1 MSVAVE
7 KLEKS
12 MAKLTIE
19 VSAEDFDKAINKVY
33 LKQRARINVPGFRKG
48 KAPRKLIE
56 QMYGTG
62 VFLEDAI
69 NDTINSTYPE
79 AAQGCEISN
88 EISSNPD
95 IELVQAE
102 AGKPLIYTATVAVK
116 PPVGLGKY
124 KGVEVEKTDVTV
136 SDEEVDAELAA
147 EQEKNASY
155 NEITDRPV
163 ADGDKINLNFE
174 GFVDGVAFEGGK
186 GEDYPLTIGSGSF
199 IPGFEEQLVGAE
211 IGKEIEVNV
220 TFPENYQSA
229 ELAGKPAVFKCTVLK
244 ITEKVLPEL
253 NDEFADDVSEF
264 STLEEYKADIR
275 KNLEVKKEEKARTE
289 KENKVIDAIIADSEI
304 EIPEPM
310 LKAQQE
316 QIVDEF
322 AQRLQSQ
329 GLNIDQY
336 FSYIGGSRE
345 KMMEEVKDRADKRI
359 RTRLVLEE
367 IVKAENI
374 VATDEDF
381 EVELGKL
388 AEAYGTD
395 LDTIKKIFEGREK
408 DRMMEDIAVQKAVS
422 FVADNWRI
430 SLFRKL
436 FPLSLTML

>member
-1 MSVAVE
+1 MSVTVE

-12 MAKLTIE
+12 MAKLTIK
-19 VSAEDFDKAINKVY
+19 VSAEDFDKAVNKVY
-33 LKQRARINVPGFRKG
+33 LKQRSRISVPGFRKG

-69 NDTINSTYPE
+69 NDMINSSYPE
-79 AAQGCEISN
+79 AAQGSEIAN

-116 PPVGLGKY
+116 PPVSLGKY
-124 KGVEVEKTDVTV
+124 KGVEVEKIDVSV
-136 SDEEVDAELAA
+136 SDEEVEAELSA

-163 ADGDKINLNFE
+163 ADGDKVNLNFE

-199 IPGFEEQLVGAE
+199 IPGFEEQLIGAE

-345 KMMEEVKDRADKRI
+345 KMMEEVKDQADKRI

-374 VATDEDF
+374 VATEEDF

-395 LDTIKKIFEGREK
+395 VDTVKKIFEGREK

-422 FVADNWRI
+422 FVADNAVE
-430 SLFRKL
+430 K
-436 FPLSLTML
+436 

>member
-1 MSVAVE
+1 MSVTVE

-124 KGVEVEKTDVTV
+124 KGVTVEKPDVTV
-136 SDEEVDAELAA
+136 TDEEVDAELAA

-345 KMMEEVKDRADKRI
+345 KMMEEVKDQADKRI

-374 VATDEDF
+374 VATEEDF

-395 LDTIKKIFEGREK
+395 VDTVKKIFEGREK

-422 FVADNWRI
+422 FVADNAVE
-430 SLFRKL
+430 K
-436 FPLSLTML
+436 

>member
-304 EIPEPM
+304 EIPGPM

-422 FVADNWRI
+422 FVADNAVE
-430 SLFRKL
+430 K
-436 FPLSLTML
+436 

>member
-1 MSVAVE
+1 MSVTVE

-33 LKQRARINVPGFRKG
+33 LKQKNRISIPGFRKG

-56 QMYGTG
+56 KMYGTG

-79 AAQGCEISN
+79 QAQNCEISG
-88 EISSNPD
+88 EISSNPE

-116 PPVGLGKY
+116 PPVSLGKY
-124 KGVEVEKTDVTV
+124 KGVEVAKADVAVT
-136 SDEEVDAELAA
+136 DEEVDAELVK
-147 EQEKNASY
+147 EQEKNATFK
-155 NEITDRPV
+155 EITDRAV
-163 ADGDKINLNFE
+163 ENGDKVNLNFE
-174 GFVDGVAFEGGK
+174 GFVDGEAFEGGK

-199 IPGFEEQLVGAE
+199 IPGCEDQLVGAK
-211 IGKEIEVNV
+211 IGEEIEVNV

-244 ITEKVLPEL
+244 ITQKVLPEL

-275 KNLEVKKEEKARTE
+275 KNLEVKKEENARTE

-336 FSYIGGSRE
+336 FSYMGSSRE
-345 KMMEEVKDRADKRI
+345 KMLEEVKDQADKRI

-374 VATDEDF
+374 AATDEDF
-381 EVELGKL
+381 EVELDKL
-388 AEAYGTD
+388 AKAYGAD
-395 LDTIKKIFEGREK
+395 LETVKKIFDGREK

-422 FVADNWRI
+422 FVADNAVE
-430 SLFRKL
+430 K
-436 FPLSLTML
+436 

>member
-1 MSVAVE
+1 MSVTVE

-12 MAKLTIE
+12 MAKLTIK
-19 VSAEDFDKAINKVY
+19 VSAEDFDKAVNKVY
-33 LKQRARINVPGFRKG
+33 LKQRTRISVPGFRKG

-69 NDTINSTYPE
+69 NDMINSSYPE
-79 AAQGCEISN
+79 AAQGSEIAN

-116 PPVGLGKY
+116 PPVSLGKY
-124 KGVEVEKTDVTV
+124 KGVEVEKIDVSV
-136 SDEEVDAELAA
+136 SDEEVEAELSA

-163 ADGDKINLNFE
+163 ADGDKVNLNFE

-199 IPGFEEQLVGAE
+199 IPGFEEQLIGAE

-275 KNLEVKKEEKARTE
+275 KNLEVKKEEKAKTE

-345 KMMEEVKDRADKRI
+345 KMMEEVKDQADKRI

-374 VATDEDF
+374 VATEEDF

-395 LDTIKKIFEGREK
+395 VDTVKKIFEGREK

-422 FVADNWRI
+422 FVADNAVV
-430 SLFRKL
+430 K
-436 FPLSLTML
+436 

>member
-1 MSVAVE
+1 
-7 KLEKS
+7 

-19 VSAEDFDKAINKVY
+19 VSAEDFDKAVNKVY
-33 LKQRARINVPGFRKG
+33 LKQRSRISVPGFRKG

-56 QMYGTG
+56 QMYGIG

-69 NDTINSTYPE
+69 NDMINSTYPE
-79 AAQGCEISN
+79 AAQGSEIAN

-116 PPVGLGKY
+116 PPVSLGKY
-124 KGVEVEKTDVTV
+124 KGVEVEKTDVSV
-136 SDEEVDAELAA
+136 SDEEVEAELSA

-155 NEITDRPV
+155 NEITDRPA
-163 ADGDKINLNFE
+163 ADGDKVNLNFE

-345 KMMEEVKDRADKRI
+345 KMMEEVKDQADKRI

-374 VATDEDF
+374 VATEEDF

-395 LDTIKKIFEGREK
+395 VDTVKKIFEGREK

-422 FVADNWRI
+422 FVADNAVE
-430 SLFRKL
+430 K
-436 FPLSLTML
+436 

>member
-1 MSVAVE
+1 MSVTVE

-33 LKQRARINVPGFRKG
+33 LKQKNRISIPGFRKG

-56 QMYGTG
+56 KMYGTG

-79 AAQGCEISN
+79 QAQNCEISN
-88 EISSNPD
+88 EISSNPE

-116 PPVGLGKY
+116 PPVSLGKY
-124 KGVEVEKTDVTV
+124 KGVEVAKADVAVT
-136 SDEEVDAELAA
+136 DEEVDAELAK
-147 EQEKNASY
+147 EQEKNATFK
-155 NEITDRPV
+155 EITDRAV
-163 ADGDKINLNFE
+163 ENGDKVNLNFE
-174 GFVDGVAFEGGK
+174 GFVDGEAFEGGK

-199 IPGFEEQLVGAE
+199 IPGFEDQLVGAK
-211 IGKEIEVNV
+211 IGEEIEVNV

-244 ITEKVLPEL
+244 ITQKVLPEL

-275 KNLEVKKEEKARTE
+275 KNLEVKKEENARTE

-336 FSYIGGSRE
+336 FSYMGSSRE
-345 KMMEEVKDRADKRI
+345 KMLEEVKDQADKRI

-374 VATDEDF
+374 AATDEDF
-381 EVELGKL
+381 EVELDKL
-388 AEAYGTD
+388 AKAYGAD
-395 LDTIKKIFEGREK
+395 LETVKKIFDGREK

-422 FVADNWRI
+422 FVADNAVE
-430 SLFRKL
+430 K
-436 FPLSLTML
+436 

>member
-79 AAQGCEISN
+79 AAQGCEIAN

-102 AGKPLIYTATVAVK
+102 AGKPLIYTATVAIK

-124 KGVEVEKTDVTV
+124 KGVEVEKSDVSV

-163 ADGDKINLNFE
+163 ADGDKVNLNFE

-220 TFPENYQSA
+220 TFPESYQSA

-422 FVADNWRI
+422 FVADNAVE
-430 SLFRKL
+430 K
-436 FPLSLTML
+436 

>member
-1 MSVAVE
+1 MSVTVE

-12 MAKLTIE
+12 MAKLTIK
-19 VSAEDFDKAINKVY
+19 VSAEDFDKAVNKVY
-33 LKQRARINVPGFRKG
+33 LKQRSRISVPGFRKG

-56 QMYGTG
+56 QMYGIG

-69 NDTINSTYPE
+69 NDMINSTYPE
-79 AAQGCEISN
+79 AAQGSEIAN

-116 PPVGLGKY
+116 PPVSLGKY
-124 KGVEVEKTDVTV
+124 KGVEVEKTDVSV
-136 SDEEVDAELAA
+136 SDEEVEAELSA

-163 ADGDKINLNFE
+163 ADGDKVNLNFE

-345 KMMEEVKDRADKRI
+345 KMMEEVKDQADKRI

-374 VATDEDF
+374 VATEEDF

-395 LDTIKKIFEGREK
+395 IDTVKKIFEGREK

-422 FVADNWRI
+422 FVADNAVE
-430 SLFRKL
+430 K
-436 FPLSLTML
+436 

>member
-1 MSVAVE
+1 MKVTVE

-19 VSAEDFDKAINKVY
+19 VSAEDFDKAIDKVY
-33 LKQRARINVPGFRKG
+33 LRERKRVNIPGFRRG

-56 QMYGTG
+56 KMYGVG
-62 VFLEDAI
+62 IFLEDAI

-79 AAQGCEISN
+79 AAQNCEISD
-88 EISSNPD
+88 EISSNPE
-95 IELVQAE
+95 IGLEQAE

-124 KGVEVEKTDVTV
+124 KGVVIEKIDTAV
-136 SDEEVDAELAA
+136 SDEEVEEELKR
-147 EQEKNASY
+147 EQEKNASIK
-155 NEITDRPV
+155 EVTDRAV
-163 ADGDKINLNFE
+163 ADGDQINLNFE

-199 IPGFEEQLVGAE
+199 IPGFEEQLIGAE

-220 TFPENYQSA
+220 TFPENYQSE

-244 ITEKVLPEL
+244 IKEKILPEL
-253 NDEFADDVSEF
+253 TDEFADDVSEF

-275 KNLEVKKEEKARTE
+275 KNLEAKKAERAKTE

-329 GLNIDQY
+329 GLNIEQY
-336 FSYIGGSRE
+336 FAYMGTSRE
-345 KMMEEVKDRADKRI
+345 KMVEESKDQADKRI

-374 VATDEDF
+374 VATEEDF
-381 EVELGKL
+381 ETELTKL

-395 LDTIKKIFEGREK
+395 LDTVKKIFEGRDK
-408 DRMMEDIAVQKAVS
+408 DRMMEDIAVQKALS
-422 FVADNWRI
+422 FVADNAVE
-430 SLFRKL
+430 K
-436 FPLSLTML
+436 

>member
-1 MSVAVE
+1 MKVTVE

-19 VSAEDFDKAINKVY
+19 VSAEDFDKAIDKVY
-33 LKQRARINVPGFRKG
+33 LRERKRVNIPGFRRG

-56 QMYGTG
+56 KMYGTG
-62 VFLEDAI
+62 IFLEDAI

-79 AAQGCEISN
+79 AAQNCEISD
-88 EISSNPD
+88 EISSNPE
-95 IELVQAE
+95 IGLEQAE
-102 AGKPLIYTATVAVK
+102 AGMPLIYTATVAVK

-124 KGVEVEKTDVTV
+124 KGVEIEKIDTTV
-136 SDEEVDAELAA
+136 SDEEVEEELKK
-147 EQEKNASY
+147 EQEKNASIK
-155 NEITDRPV
+155 EVTDRAV
-163 ADGDKINLNFE
+163 ADGDQINLNFE

-199 IPGFEEQLVGAE
+199 IPGFEEQLIGAE

-220 TFPENYQSA
+220 TFPENYQSE

-244 ITEKVLPEL
+244 IKEKILPEL
-253 NDEFADDVSEF
+253 TDEFADDVSEF

-275 KNLEVKKEEKARTE
+275 KNLEAKKAERAKTE

-310 LKAQQE
+310 LRAQQE

-329 GLNIDQY
+329 GLNIEQY
-336 FSYIGGSRE
+336 FAYMGTSRE
-345 KMMEEVKDRADKRI
+345 KMVEESKDQADKRI

-367 IVKAENI
+367 IVKVENI
-374 VATDEDF
+374 VATEEDF
-381 EVELGKL
+381 ETELTKL

-395 LDTIKKIFEGREK
+395 LDTVKKIFEGRDK
-408 DRMMEDIAVQKAVS
+408 DRMMEDIAVQKALS
-422 FVADNWRI
+422 FVADNAVE
-430 SLFRKL
+430 K
-436 FPLSLTML
+436 

>member
-1 MSVAVE
+1 
-7 KLEKS
+7 
-12 MAKLTIE
+12 
-19 VSAEDFDKAINKVY
+19 
-33 LKQRARINVPGFRKG
+33 
-48 KAPRKLIE
+48 
-56 QMYGTG
+56 MYGTG

-345 KMMEEVKDRADKRI
+345 KMMEEVKDQADKRI

-408 DRMMEDIAVQKAVS
+408 DRMMEDIAVEDIAVQKAVS
-422 FVADNWRI
+422 FVADNAVE
-430 SLFRKL
+430 K
-436 FPLSLTML
+436 

>member
-1 MSVAVE
+1 MSVTVE

-33 LKQRARINVPGFRKG
+33 LKQKNRISIPGFRKG

-56 QMYGTG
+56 KMYGTG

-79 AAQGCEISN
+79 QAQNCEISS
-88 EISSNPD
+88 EISSNPE

-116 PPVGLGKY
+116 PPVSLGKY
-124 KGVEVEKTDVTV
+124 KGVEVAKADVAVT
-136 SDEEVDAELAA
+136 DEEVDAELVK
-147 EQEKNASY
+147 EQEKNATFK
-155 NEITDRPV
+155 EITDRAV
-163 ADGDKINLNFE
+163 ENGDKVNLNFE
-174 GFVDGVAFEGGK
+174 GFVDGEAFEGGK

-199 IPGFEEQLVGAE
+199 IPGFEDQLVGAK
-211 IGKEIEVNV
+211 IGEEIEVNV

-244 ITEKVLPEL
+244 ITQKVLPEL
-253 NDEFADDVSEF
+253 ND
-264 STLEEYKADIR
+264 TLEEYKADIR
-275 KNLEVKKEEKARTE
+275 KNLEVKKEENARTE

-336 FSYIGGSRE
+336 FSYMGSSRE
-345 KMMEEVKDRADKRI
+345 KMLEEVKDQADKRI

-374 VATDEDF
+374 AATDEDF
-381 EVELGKL
+381 EVELDKL
-388 AEAYGTD
+388 AKAYGAD
-395 LDTIKKIFEGREK
+395 LETVKKIFDGREK

-422 FVADNWRI
+422 FVADNAVE
-430 SLFRKL
+430 K
-436 FPLSLTML
+436 

>member
-1 MSVAVE
+1 MKVTVE

-19 VSAEDFDKAINKVY
+19 VSAEDFDKAIDKVY
-33 LKQRARINVPGFRKG
+33 LRERKRVNIPGFRRG

-56 QMYGTG
+56 KMYGVG
-62 VFLEDAI
+62 IFLEDAI

-79 AAQGCEISN
+79 AAQNCEISD
-88 EISSNPD
+88 EISSNPE
-95 IELVQAE
+95 IGLEQAE
-102 AGKPLIYTATVAVK
+102 AGMPLIYTATVAVK

-124 KGVEVEKTDVTV
+124 KGVEVEKPEISV
-136 SDEEVDAELAA
+136 SDEEVEAELKK
-147 EQEKNASY
+147 EQEKNATY
-155 NEITDRPV
+155 NDVTDRAV
-163 ADGDKINLNFE
+163 ADGDRVNLNFE

-199 IPGFEEQLVGAE
+199 IPGFEEQLIGAE
-211 IGKEIEVNV
+211 IGKEMDVNV

-229 ELAGKPAVFKCTVLK
+229 DLAGKPAVFKCTILK

-264 STLEEYKADIR
+264 STLDEYKADIR
-275 KNLEVKKEEKARTE
+275 KNLEVRKEEQARTE
-289 KENKVIDAIIADSEI
+289 KENKVIDAIIADSDI
-304 EIPEPM
+304 TIPEPM

-336 FSYIGGSRE
+336 FSYMGGSRE
-345 KMMEEVKDRADKRI
+345 KMMDEVKDQADKRI

-374 VATDEDF
+374 VATEEDF

-395 LDTIKKIFEGREK
+395 LETIKKIFEGREK

-422 FVADNWRI
+422 FVADNAVE
-430 SLFRKL
+430 K
-436 FPLSLTML
+436 

>member
-1 MSVAVE
+1 MSVTVE

-12 MAKLTIE
+12 MAKLTSE

-33 LKQRARINVPGFRKG
+33 LKQKNRISIPGFRKG

-56 QMYGTG
+56 KMYGTG

-79 AAQGCEISN
+79 QAQNCEISG
-88 EISSNPD
+88 EISSNPE

-116 PPVGLGKY
+116 PPVSLGKY
-124 KGVEVEKTDVTV
+124 KGVEVAKADVAVT
-136 SDEEVDAELAA
+136 DEEVDAELVK
-147 EQEKNASY
+147 EQEKNATFK
-155 NEITDRPV
+155 EITDRAV
-163 ADGDKINLNFE
+163 ENGDKVNLNFE
-174 GFVDGVAFEGGK
+174 GFVDGEAFEGGK

-199 IPGFEEQLVGAE
+199 IPGFEDQLVGAK
-211 IGKEIEVNV
+211 IGEEIEVNV

-244 ITEKVLPEL
+244 ITQKVLPEL

-275 KNLEVKKEEKARTE
+275 KNLEVKKEENARTE

-336 FSYIGGSRE
+336 FSYMGSSRE
-345 KMMEEVKDRADKRI
+345 KMLEEVKDQADKRI

-374 VATDEDF
+374 AATDEDF
-381 EVELGKL
+381 EVELDKL
-388 AEAYGTD
+388 AKAYGAD
-395 LDTIKKIFEGREK
+395 LETVKKIFDGREK

-422 FVADNWRI
+422 FVADNAVE
-430 SLFRKL
+430 K
-436 FPLSLTML
+436 

>member
-1 MSVAVE
+1 MKVTVE

-19 VSAEDFDKAINKVY
+19 VSAEDFDKAIDKVY
-33 LKQRARINVPGFRKG
+33 LRERKKVNIPGFRRG

-56 QMYGTG
+56 KMYGTG
-62 VFLEDAI
+62 IFLEDAI

-79 AAQGCEISN
+79 AAQNCEISD
-88 EISSNPD
+88 EISSNPE
-95 IELVQAE
+95 IGLEQAE

-124 KGVEVEKTDVTV
+124 KGVVIEKIDTAV
-136 SDEEVDAELAA
+136 SDEVVEEELKR
-147 EQEKNASY
+147 EQEKNASIK
-155 NEITDRPV
+155 EVTDRAV
-163 ADGDKINLNFE
+163 ADGDQINLNFE

-199 IPGFEEQLVGAE
+199 IPGFEEQLIGAE

-220 TFPENYQSA
+220 TFPENYQSE

-244 ITEKVLPEL
+244 IKEKILPEL
-253 NDEFADDVSEF
+253 TDEFADDVSEF

-275 KNLEVKKEEKARTE
+275 KNLEAKKAERAKTE

-329 GLNIDQY
+329 GLNIEQY
-336 FSYIGGSRE
+336 FAYMGTSRE
-345 KMMEEVKDRADKRI
+345 KMVEESKDQADKRI

-374 VATDEDF
+374 VATEEDF
-381 EVELGKL
+381 ETELTKL

-395 LDTIKKIFEGREK
+395 LDTVKKIFEGRDK
-408 DRMMEDIAVQKAVS
+408 DRMMEDIAVQKALS
-422 FVADNWRI
+422 FVADNAVE
-430 SLFRKL
+430 K
-436 FPLSLTML
+436 

>member
-1 MSVAVE
+1 MKVTVE

-19 VSAEDFDKAINKVY
+19 VSAEDFDKAIDKVY
-33 LKQRARINVPGFRKG
+33 LRERKRVNIPGFRRG

-56 QMYGTG
+56 KMYGVG
-62 VFLEDAI
+62 IFLEDAI

-79 AAQGCEISN
+79 AAQNCEISD
-88 EISSNPD
+88 EISSNPE
-95 IELVQAE
+95 IGLEQAE
-102 AGKPLIYTATVAVK
+102 AGMPLIYTATVAVK

-124 KGVEVEKTDVTV
+124 KGVVIEKIDTAV
-136 SDEEVDAELAA
+136 SDEEVEEELKR
-147 EQEKNASY
+147 EQEKNASIK
-155 NEITDRPV
+155 EVTDRAV
-163 ADGDKINLNFE
+163 ADGDQINLNFE

-199 IPGFEEQLVGAE
+199 IPGFEEQLIGAE

-220 TFPENYQSA
+220 TFPENYQSE

-244 ITEKVLPEL
+244 IKEKILPEL
-253 NDEFADDVSEF
+253 TDEFADDVSEF

-275 KNLEVKKEEKARTE
+275 KNLEAKKAERAKTE

-310 LKAQQE
+310 LRAQQE

-329 GLNIDQY
+329 GLNIEQY
-336 FSYIGGSRE
+336 FAYMGTSRE
-345 KMMEEVKDRADKRI
+345 KMVEESKDQADKRI

-374 VATDEDF
+374 VATEEDF
-381 EVELGKL
+381 ETELTKL

-395 LDTIKKIFEGREK
+395 LDTVKKIFEGRDK
-408 DRMMEDIAVQKAVS
+408 DRMMEDIAVQKALS
-422 FVADNWRI
+422 FVADNAVE
-430 SLFRKL
+430 K
-436 FPLSLTML
+436 

>member
-1 MSVAVE
+1 
-7 KLEKS
+7 

-345 KMMEEVKDRADKRI
+345 KMMEEVKDQADKRI

-422 FVADNWRI
+422 FVADNAVE
-430 SLFRKL
+430 K
-436 FPLSLTML
+436 

>member
-1 MSVAVE
+1 MSVTVE

-19 VSAEDFDKAINKVY
+19 VSAEDFDKAVNKVY
-33 LKQRARINVPGFRKG
+33 LKQRSRISVPGFRKG

-56 QMYGTG
+56 QMYGIG

-69 NDTINSTYPE
+69 NDMINSTYPE
-79 AAQGCEISN
+79 AAQGSEIAN

-116 PPVGLGKY
+116 PPVSLGKY
-124 KGVEVEKTDVTV
+124 KGVEVEKTDVSV
-136 SDEEVDAELAA
+136 SDEEVEAELSA

-163 ADGDKINLNFE
+163 ADGDKVNLNFE

-199 IPGFEEQLVGAE
+199 IPGFEEQLIGAE

-345 KMMEEVKDRADKRI
+345 KMMEEVKDQADKRI

-374 VATDEDF
+374 VATEEDF
-381 EVELGKL
+381 DTELGKL

-395 LDTIKKIFEGREK
+395 IDTVKKIFEGREK

-422 FVADNWRI
+422 FVADNAVE
-430 SLFRKL
+430 K
-436 FPLSLTML
+436 

>member
-1 MSVAVE
+1 MSVTVE

-12 MAKLTIE
+12 MAKLTIK
-19 VSAEDFDKAINKVY
+19 VSAEDFDKAVNKVY
-33 LKQRARINVPGFRKG
+33 LKQRTRISVPGFRKG

-69 NDTINSTYPE
+69 NDMINSSYPE
-79 AAQGCEISN
+79 AAQGSEIAN

-116 PPVGLGKY
+116 PPVSLGKY
-124 KGVEVEKTDVTV
+124 KGVEVEKIDVSV
-136 SDEEVDAELAA
+136 SDEEVEAELSA

-163 ADGDKINLNFE
+163 ADGDKVNLNFE

-199 IPGFEEQLVGAE
+199 IPGFEEQLIGAE

-345 KMMEEVKDRADKRI
+345 KMMEEVKDQADKRI

-374 VATDEDF
+374 VATEEDF

-395 LDTIKKIFEGREK
+395 IDTVKKIFEGREK

-422 FVADNWRI
+422 FVADNAVE
-430 SLFRKL
+430 K
-436 FPLSLTML
+436 

>member
-1 MSVAVE
+1 MKVTVE

-19 VSAEDFDKAINKVY
+19 VSAEDFDKAIDKVY
-33 LKQRARINVPGFRKG
+33 LRERKRVNIPGFRRG

-56 QMYGTG
+56 KMYGVG
-62 VFLEDAI
+62 IFLEDAI

-79 AAQGCEISN
+79 AAQNCEISD
-88 EISSNPD
+88 EISSNPE
-95 IELVQAE
+95 IGLEQAE
-102 AGKPLIYTATVAVK
+102 AGMPLIYTATVAVK

-124 KGVEVEKTDVTV
+124 KGVVIEKIDTAV
-136 SDEEVDAELAA
+136 SDEEVEEELKR
-147 EQEKNASY
+147 EQEKNASIK
-155 NEITDRPV
+155 EVTDRAV
-163 ADGDKINLNFE
+163 ADGDQINLNFE

-199 IPGFEEQLVGAE
+199 IPGFEEQLIGAE

-220 TFPENYQSA
+220 TFPENYQSE

-244 ITEKVLPEL
+244 IKEKILPEL
-253 NDEFADDVSEF
+253 TDEFADDVSEF

-275 KNLEVKKEEKARTE
+275 KNLEAKKAERAKTE

-329 GLNIDQY
+329 GLNIEQY
-336 FSYIGGSRE
+336 FAYMGTSRE
-345 KMMEEVKDRADKRI
+345 KMVEESKDQADKRI

-367 IVKAENI
+367 IVKVENI
-374 VATDEDF
+374 VATEEDF
-381 EVELGKL
+381 ETELTKL

-395 LDTIKKIFEGREK
+395 LDTVKKIFEGRDK
-408 DRMMEDIAVQKAVS
+408 DRMMEDIAVQKALS
-422 FVADNWRI
+422 FVADNAVE
-430 SLFRKL
+430 K
-436 FPLSLTML
+436 

>member
-1 MSVAVE
+1 MKVTVE

-19 VSAEDFDKAINKVY
+19 VSAEDFDKAIDKVY
-33 LKQRARINVPGFRKG
+33 LRERKKVNIPGFRRG

-56 QMYGTG
+56 KMYGTG
-62 VFLEDAI
+62 IFLEDAI

-79 AAQGCEISN
+79 AAQNCEISD
-88 EISSNPD
+88 EISSNPE
-95 IELVQAE
+95 IGLEQAE

-124 KGVEVEKTDVTV
+124 KGVEIEKIDTTV
-136 SDEEVDAELAA
+136 SDEEVEEELKR
-147 EQEKNASY
+147 EQEKNASIK
-155 NEITDRPV
+155 EVTDRAV
-163 ADGDKINLNFE
+163 ADGDQINLNFE

-199 IPGFEEQLVGAE
+199 IPGFEEQLIGAE

-220 TFPENYQSA
+220 TFPENYQSE

-244 ITEKVLPEL
+244 IKEKILPEL
-253 NDEFADDVSEF
+253 TDEFADDVSEF

-275 KNLEVKKEEKARTE
+275 KNLEAKKAERAKTE

-310 LKAQQE
+310 LRAQQE

-329 GLNIDQY
+329 GLNIEQY
-336 FSYIGGSRE
+336 FAYMGTSRE
-345 KMMEEVKDRADKRI
+345 KMVEESKDQADKRI

-374 VATDEDF
+374 VATEEDF
-381 EVELGKL
+381 ETELTKL

-395 LDTIKKIFEGREK
+395 LDTVKKIFEGRDK
-408 DRMMEDIAVQKAVS
+408 DRMMEDIAVQKALS
-422 FVADNWRI
+422 FVADNAVE
-430 SLFRKL
+430 K
-436 FPLSLTML
+436 

>member
-1 MSVAVE
+1 MKVTVE

-19 VSAEDFDKAINKVY
+19 VSAEDFDKAIDKVY
-33 LKQRARINVPGFRKG
+33 LKERKRMSIPGFRRG

-56 QMYGTG
+56 KMYGEG
-62 VFLEDAI
+62 IFLEEAI

-79 AAQGCEISN
+79 AAQNCEISS
-88 EISSNPD
+88 EISSNPE
-95 IELVQAE
+95 IGLEQAQ
-102 AGKPLIYTATVAVK
+102 AGMPLIYTATVAVK

-124 KGVEVEKTDVTV
+124 KGVEIEKIDTAVT
-136 SDEEVDAELAA
+136 DEEVEEELKR
-147 EQEKNASY
+147 EQEKNASMK
-155 NEITDRPV
+155 EVTDRAV
-163 ADGDKINLNFE
+163 KDGDQINLNFE

-199 IPGFEEQLVGAE
+199 IPGFEEQLIGAE

-220 TFPENYQSA
+220 TFPENYQS
-229 ELAGKPAVFKCTVLK
+229 EDLAGKAAVFKCTVLK
-244 ITEKVLPEL
+244 ITEKILPEL

-264 STLEEYKADIR
+264 DTLEEFKADIR
-275 KNLEVKKEEKARTE
+275 KNLETRKEERARTE

-329 GLNIDQY
+329 GLSIDQY
-336 FSYIGGSRE
+336 FAYMGMTRE
-345 KMMEEVKDRADKRI
+345 KMVEDSKEQAEKRI

-367 IVKAENI
+367 IVKVENI
-374 VATDEDF
+374 VATEEDF
-381 EVELGKL
+381 ETELTKL
-388 AEAYGTD
+388 AEAYGAD
-395 LDTIKKIFEGREK
+395 LETVKKIFEGREK
-408 DRMMEDIAVQKAVS
+408 DRMMEDIAVQKALS
-422 FVADNWRI
+422 FVADNAVE
-430 SLFRKL
+430 K
-436 FPLSLTML
+436 

>member
-1 MSVAVE
+1 MSVTVE

-124 KGVEVEKTDVTV
+124 KGVEVEKSDVSV

-163 ADGDKINLNFE
+163 ADGDKVNLNFE

-345 KMMEEVKDRADKRI
+345 KMMEEVKDQADKRI

-367 IVKAENI
+367 VVKAENI

-422 FVADNWRI
+422 FVADNAVV
-430 SLFRKL
+430 K
-436 FPLSLTML
+436 

>member
-1 MSVAVE
+1 MKVTVE

-19 VSAEDFDKAINKVY
+19 VSAEDFDKAIDKVY
-33 LKQRARINVPGFRKG
+33 LRERKRVNIPGFRRG

-56 QMYGTG
+56 KMYGVG
-62 VFLEDAI
+62 IFLEDAI

-79 AAQGCEISN
+79 AAQNCEISD
-88 EISSNPD
+88 EISSNPE
-95 IELVQAE
+95 IGLEQAE
-102 AGKPLIYTATVAVK
+102 AGMPLIYTATVAVK

-124 KGVEVEKTDVTV
+124 KGVEIEKIDTTV
-136 SDEEVDAELAA
+136 SDEEVEEELKR
-147 EQEKNASY
+147 EQEKNASIK
-155 NEITDRPV
+155 EVTDRAV
-163 ADGDKINLNFE
+163 ADGDQINLNFE

-199 IPGFEEQLVGAE
+199 IPGFEEQLIGAE

-220 TFPENYQSA
+220 TFPENYQSE

-244 ITEKVLPEL
+244 IKEKILPEL
-253 NDEFADDVSEF
+253 TDEFADDVSEF

-275 KNLEVKKEEKARTE
+275 KNLEAKKAERAKTE

-329 GLNIDQY
+329 GLNIEQY
-336 FSYIGGSRE
+336 FAYMGTSRE
-345 KMMEEVKDRADKRI
+345 KMVEESKDQADKRI

-367 IVKAENI
+367 IVKVENI
-374 VATDEDF
+374 VATEEDF
-381 EVELGKL
+381 ETELTKL

-395 LDTIKKIFEGREK
+395 LDTVKKIFEGRDK
-408 DRMMEDIAVQKAVS
+408 DRMMEDIAVQKALS
-422 FVADNWRI
+422 FVADNAVE
-430 SLFRKL
+430 K
-436 FPLSLTML
+436 

>member
-1 MSVAVE
+1 MSVTVE

-19 VSAEDFDKAINKVY
+19 VSAEDFDKAVNKVY
-33 LKQRARINVPGFRKG
+33 LKQRTRISVPGFRKG

-79 AAQGCEISN
+79 AAQGCEIAN

-124 KGVEVEKTDVTV
+124 KGVEVEKSDVSV

-163 ADGDKINLNFE
+163 ADGDKVNLNFE

-345 KMMEEVKDRADKRI
+345 KMMEEVKDQADKRI

-374 VATDEDF
+374 VATEEDF

-395 LDTIKKIFEGREK
+395 VDTVKKIFEGREK

-422 FVADNWRI
+422 FVADNAVV
-430 SLFRKL
+430 K
-436 FPLSLTML
+436 

>member
-1 MSVAVE
+1 MSVTVE

-12 MAKLTIE
+12 MAKLTIK
-19 VSAEDFDKAINKVY
+19 VSAEDFDKAVNKVY
-33 LKQRARINVPGFRKG
+33 LKQRTRISVPGFRKG

-56 QMYGTG
+56 QMYGIG

-69 NDTINSTYPE
+69 NDMINSTYPE
-79 AAQGCEISN
+79 AAQGSEIAN

-116 PPVGLGKY
+116 PPVSLGKY
-124 KGVEVEKTDVTV
+124 KGVEVEKIDVSV
-136 SDEEVDAELAA
+136 SDEEVEAELSA

-163 ADGDKINLNFE
+163 ADGDKVNLNFE

-345 KMMEEVKDRADKRI
+345 KMMEEVKDQADKRI

-374 VATDEDF
+374 VATEEDF

-395 LDTIKKIFEGREK
+395 VDTVKKIFEGREK

-422 FVADNWRI
+422 FVADNAVE
-430 SLFRKL
+430 K
-436 FPLSLTML
+436 

>member
-1 MSVAVE
+1 MNVTVE

-19 VSAEDFDKAINKVY
+19 VSAEDFDKAIDTVYRRQRGKVN
-33 LKQRARINVPGFRKG
+33 IPGFRKG

-56 QMYGTG
+56 QVYGTG
-62 VFLEDAI
+62 IFLEDAV
-69 NDTINSTYPE
+69 NDTINGTYPK
-79 AAQGCEISN
+79 AAQECEISS
-88 EISSNPD
+88 EISSNPE
-95 IELVQAE
+95 IAVEQVE
-102 AGKPLIYTATVAVK
+102 AGKPFIYTATVAVK
-116 PPVGLGKY
+116 PPVSLGKY
-124 KGVEVEKTDVTV
+124 KGVEVEKSDISV
-136 SDEEVDAELAA
+136 SDEEVEAELKK
-147 EQEKNASY
+147 EQEKNSTVK
-155 NEITDRPV
+155 EITDRPV
-163 ADGDKINLNFE
+163 ADGDQINLDFE

-186 GEDYPLTIGSGSF
+186 GENYPLTIGSGSF
-199 IPGFEEQLVGAE
+199 IPGFEEKLIGAE
-211 IGKEIEVNV
+211 IGKEIDVDV
-220 TFPENYQSA
+220 TFPEEYQA
-229 ELAGKPAVFKCTVLK
+229 EDLAGKPAVFKCTVLK

-304 EIPEPM
+304 EIPEAM

-336 FSYIGGSRE
+336 FSYMGTNRE
-345 KMMEEVKDRADKRI
+345 KMMDEVKDQADKRI

-374 VATDEDF
+374 EATDEDF
-381 EVELGKL
+381 ETELTKL

-395 LDTIKKIFEGREK
+395 LDTVKKIFEGREK

-422 FVADNWRI
+422 FVADNAVE
-430 SLFRKL
+430 K
-436 FPLSLTML
+436 

>member
-1 MSVAVE
+1 MSVTVE

-12 MAKLTIE
+12 MAKLTIK
-19 VSAEDFDKAINKVY
+19 VSAEDFDKAVNKVY
-33 LKQRARINVPGFRKG
+33 LKQRTRISVPGFRKG

-69 NDTINSTYPE
+69 NDMINSSYPE
-79 AAQGCEISN
+79 AAQGSEIAN

-116 PPVGLGKY
+116 PPVSLGKY
-124 KGVEVEKTDVTV
+124 KGVEVEKTDVSV
-136 SDEEVDAELAA
+136 SDEEVEAELSA

-163 ADGDKINLNFE
+163 ADGDKVNLNFE

-199 IPGFEEQLVGAE
+199 IPGFEEQLIGAE

-345 KMMEEVKDRADKRI
+345 KMMEEVKDQADKRI

-374 VATDEDF
+374 VATEEDF

-395 LDTIKKIFEGREK
+395 VDTVKKIFEGREK

-422 FVADNWRI
+422 FVADNAVE
-430 SLFRKL
+430 K
-436 FPLSLTML
+436 

>member
-1 MSVAVE
+1 MSVTVE

-33 LKQRARINVPGFRKG
+33 LKQKNRISIPGFRKG

-56 QMYGTG
+56 KMYGTG

-79 AAQGCEISN
+79 QAQNCEISG
-88 EISSNPD
+88 EISSNPE

-116 PPVGLGKY
+116 PPVSLGKY
-124 KGVEVEKTDVTV
+124 KGVEVAKADVAVT
-136 SDEEVDAELAA
+136 DEEVDAELVK
-147 EQEKNASY
+147 EQEKNATFK
-155 NEITDRPV
+155 EITDRAV
-163 ADGDKINLNFE
+163 ENGDKVNLNFE
-174 GFVDGVAFEGGK
+174 GFVDGEAFEGGK

-199 IPGFEEQLVGAE
+199 IPGFEDQLVGAK
-211 IGKEIEVNV
+211 IGEEIEVNV

-244 ITEKVLPEL
+244 ITQKVLPEL

-275 KNLEVKKEEKARTE
+275 KNLEVKKEENARTE

-336 FSYIGGSRE
+336 FSYMGSSRE
-345 KMMEEVKDRADKRI
+345 KMLDEVKDQADKRI

-381 EVELGKL
+381 EVELDKL
-388 AEAYGTD
+388 AKAYGAD
-395 LDTIKKIFEGREK
+395 LETVKKIFDGREK

-422 FVADNWRI
+422 FVADNAVE
-430 SLFRKL
+430 K
-436 FPLSLTML
+436 